1 MSKIYHII
9 IIAVLLLLFLSCSPT
24 QQFGKIFT
32 KAKADELFGKVIF
45 STEIPQEIVVDVFN
59 KTEKNIMFGIVKQ
72 NAIVLDNNRKLL
84 YPVKAE
90 FKDTDVFTVY
100 SVSVLKELL
109 SKGKSPNINVEQ
121 RKEVLSVSY
130 NDYTLETG
138 NWCPPFCSQESK

>member
-9 IIAVLLLLFLSCSPT
+9 IITVLLLFFLSCNST

-32 KAKADELFGKVIF
+32 KSEAEQLFGKVIF
-45 STEIPQEIVVDVFN
+45 STEIPQEIVVDVLN
-59 KTEKNIMFGIVKQ
+59 KTEKNIMFGIVNQ

-84 YPVKAE
+84 YPAKAE

-109 SKGKSPNINVEQ
+109 SKGKLININVEQ

-130 NDYTLETG
+130 DNYTLETG
-138 NWCPPFCSQESK
+138 VLCPPICI